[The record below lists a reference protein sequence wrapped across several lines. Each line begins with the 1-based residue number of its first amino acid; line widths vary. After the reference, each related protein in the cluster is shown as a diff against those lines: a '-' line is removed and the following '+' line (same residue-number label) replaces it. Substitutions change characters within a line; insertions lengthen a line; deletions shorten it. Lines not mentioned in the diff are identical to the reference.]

1 MTKALKSART
11 LAASL
16 GVLAGVALA
25 ATPAMAF
32 DKVDWNWTVH
42 KYQKEFIDVDVDID
56 IDATGLVQIE
66 KLQIFLGDA
75 KAEANVIGVFND
87 PDRSYVKV
95 AHEKQEYNHWTKK
108 WETVTYYTYEPLAL
122 TVAQLPEVTNAA
134 SAFGNLQ
141 VITAD
146 VPIFL
151 HDGQFVANAGEGY
164 DYDNSIDP
172 QTAIFG
178 LGLALAGV
186 GGNTHTDLAKVFT
199 WGAVTGVLDKA
210 DIKAEAN
217 VALIKNATVDNSA
230 FAAANLIQ
238 VSLESDLNGGPVRT
252 TCTYGNYGC
261 STITP
266 PSNHLV
272 QADITQ
278 FAYADVTA
286 KANVGGVSVTGY
298 DLDGLDRSIVN
309 NVATAI
315 GNAVI
320 VNVGNVPPVVTP
332 E

>member
-1 MTKALKSART
+1 MKALKSART

-25 ATPAMAF
+25 APAMAF

-42 KYQKEFIDVDVDID
+42 KYQKEYVDVDVDID

-66 KLQIFLGDA
+66 KLQIFLGDS
-75 KAEANVIGVFND
+75 KAYANVYWVENN
-87 PDRSYVKV
+87 PDRTYVKV
-95 AHEKQEYNHWTKK
+95 PYTVKECGYVYGQYKCWEETKYK
-108 WETVTYYTYEPLAL
+108 YEPLAL
-122 TVAQLPEVTNAA
+122 DVAQLPEVKNAA

-141 VITAD
+141 VITSD

-151 HDGQFVANAGEGY
+151 HDGQFVANAGEGSY
-164 DYDNSIDP
+164 EHIDP

-210 DIKAEAN
+210 EIKAEAN
-217 VALIKNATVDNSA
+217 VGYIKNATVDNSA

-238 VSLESDLNGGPVRT
+238 ATLESELNGGPVKT

-261 STITP
+261 TTITP
-266 PSNHLV
+266 PSNHLF

-286 KANVGGVSVTGY
+286 KANVAGVSVTGY
-298 DLDGLDRSIVN
+298 DLDGLDRPLVN

-320 VNVGNVPPVVTP
+320 VSVGKPEVPPVAPTN
-332 E
+332 

>member
-25 ATPAMAF
+25 ASPAMAF
-32 DKVDWNWTVH
+32 DKVDWNWTVYKTQYEH
-42 KYQKEFIDVDVDID
+42 VDVDVDIN

-66 KLQIFLGDA
+66 KLQIFLGDV
-75 KAEANVIGVFND
+75 KAYANVYGVYNN
-87 PDRSYVKV
+87 PDHTYVKV
-95 AHEKQEYNHWTKK
+95 AYEEQVYNPWTHK
-108 WETVTYYTYEPLAL
+108 WETVTKYRYEPLAL
-122 TVAQLPEVTNAA
+122 DVAQLPEVKNAA

-141 VITAD
+141 VITSD

-151 HDGQFVANAGEGY
+151 HDGQFVANAGE
-164 DYDNSIDP
+164 DDDWWRDDSIDP

-178 LGLALAGV
+178 LGLALSGI

-210 DIKAEAN
+210 EIKAEAN
-217 VALIKNATVDNSA
+217 VGHIVNATVDNSA

-238 VSLESDLNGGPVRT
+238 ATIESNLNGGAVTKTCDWYHCT
-252 TCTYGNYGC
+252 TV
-261 STITP
+261 TP
-266 PSNHLV
+266 PSNHLL

-286 KANVGGVSVTGY
+286 KANVYGVSVTGY
-298 DLDGLDRSIVN
+298 DLDGLDRPLVN

-320 VNVGNVPPVVTP
+320 ISVGPVPVP
-332 E
+332 

>member
-1 MTKALKSART
+1 

-16 GVLAGVALA
+16 GVLAAGALA
-25 ATPAMAF
+25 ASPAMAF
-32 DKVDWNWTVH
+32 DKVDWTWTVH
-42 KYQKEFIDVDVDID
+42 KYQKEYVDVDVNID

-66 KLQIFLGDA
+66 KLQIFLGNSTA
-75 KAEANVIGVFND
+75 TANTYWIDNNPG
-87 PDRSYVKV
+87 RSYVKV
-95 AHEKQEYNHWTKK
+95 EYQDKVCYHDRCWYETKWK
-108 WETVTYYTYEPLAL
+108 YEPLAL

-141 VITAD
+141 AITSD

-151 HDGQFVANAGEGY
+151 HDGQFVANAGEGMNG
-164 DYDNSIDP
+164 YDNWGIDP

-210 DIKAEAN
+210 NISATAN
-217 VALIKNATVDNSA
+217 VGAVFNATVDNSA

-238 VSLESDLNGGPVRT
+238 ATIESDLNGGDYT
-252 TCTYGNYGC
+252 HSCNYAYHTCT
-261 STITP
+261 TTTP
-266 PSNHLV
+266 PSNHLL

-278 FAYADVTA
+278 FAFADVSA
-286 KANVGGVSVTGY
+286 SANVADVRINGY
-298 DLDGLDRSIVN
+298 DLNGIDRSIVN

-320 VNVGNVPPVVTP
+320 INVGPVPTP
-332 E
+332 

>member
-25 ATPAMAF
+25 ASPAMAF
-32 DKVDWNWTVH
+32 DKVDWNWKVD
-42 KYQKEFIDVDVDID
+42 KYEKEYVDVKVNID
-56 IDATGLVQIE
+56 LYPTGLVQVE
-66 KLQIFLGDA
+66 KLQIFLGNVTADA
-75 KAEANVIGVFND
+75 SVYGVYND
-87 PDRSYVKV
+87 PDRAYVKV
-95 AHEKQEYNHWTKK
+95 EYQVKKCDAWGHNCYWTTEYK
-108 WETVTYYTYEPLAL
+108 YEPLAL
-122 TVAQLPEVTNAA
+122 TVAQLPEVKNAA

-141 VITAD
+141 VITSD

-151 HDGQFVANAGEGY
+151 HDGQFVANTYGDA
-164 DYDNSIDP
+164 SLCDP
-172 QTAIFG
+172 ETALFG
-178 LGLALAGV
+178 LGLALAGI

-210 DIKAEAN
+210 HISAYAN
-217 VALIKNATVDNSA
+217 VGYIENATVDNSA

-238 VSLESDLNGGPVRT
+238 ASIESNNPD
-252 TCTYGNYGC
+252 
-261 STITP
+261 
-266 PSNHLV
+266 NHLF

-278 FAYADVTA
+278 FAYANVTA
-286 KANVGGVSVTGY
+286 DAHVSHVGISGY
-298 DLDGLDRSIVN
+298 DLNGLDRPLVN

-320 VNVGNVPPVVTP
+320 INVGTIPVP